1 MSFPKPEQSQEI
13 PSRKLTDR
21 AEDNWESSD
30 AAKSLER
37 MKANPRIKYIV
48 IVVPEDACPAC
59 QNLTG
64 TYTKDQVPRLPI
76 GECSHPLG
84 CRSYYLP
91 YLDEI
96 FP

>member
-1 MSFPKPEQSQEI
+1 MSDQKPDQFSKAQ
-13 PSRKLTDR
+13 PLRLTDR
-21 AEDNWESSD
+21 SEEYWETSS
-30 AAKSLER
+30 AAQALKR

-48 IVVPEDACPAC
+48 VVVPEDACPAC

-64 TYTKDQVPRLPI
+64 TYTKDQVPRLPYE
-76 GECSHPLG
+76 ECSHPLG
-84 CRSYYLP
+84 CRAYYLP